1 MSQENI
7 NVVRSFFEAAPRG
20 DFAAALGAL
29 DPQIEWIEPGVPAL
43 WFTGTFHGPEAVVSG
58 VIGPTAQYVDDFGV
72 TIDRYIAEG
81 DHVVALGHD
90 RGRAKATGREFNQ
103 PAAYVCTVRGGRI
116 VRFEA
121 YVDTAQWLVALGLL
135 TE

>member
-1 MSQENI
+1 MSEENI
-7 NVVRSFFEAAPRG
+7 AVVRTFFEAAPRG
-20 DFAAALGAL
+20 DYAAALAVL
-29 DPQIEWIEPGVPAL
+29 DPEIEWIEPGVPAL

-58 VIGPTAQYVDDFGV
+58 VIGPSAQYVDNFAI
-72 TIDRYIAEG
+72 TIDRYIAQG

-135 TE
+135 TG